1 MLQVST
7 GLASRRREAPPQ
19 YSAWIYTLG
28 RIRKK
33 DAFAPSRRAF
43 GAVPR
48 RMRPPAKPKLPQSMP
63 ARPPPSVRDWAGR
76 ERPWSLDRRLAAPT
90 PFSSVKSAALAR
102 KRWPISG
109 KRQCLA
115 KINIGLTWDSA
126 PGPRAGRA
134 DSFAGIIMP
143 PTQHIAWIWAL
154 PTRATRETGSVGEGE
169 ESRISAPFP
178 RPLAPA
184 PPEIPQRSRGARSR
198 GPAAGKPP
206 YPREAGR
213 PQKAE

>member
-1 MLQVST
+1 MRPSKWLHTGSRSHCWSNDARTVVSSLRVGSALSNTPCAMLQVST

-115 KINIGLTWDSA
+115 KINIGLT
-126 PGPRAGRA
+126 
-134 DSFAGIIMP
+134 
-143 PTQHIAWIWAL
+143 
-154 PTRATRETGSVGEGE
+154 
-169 ESRISAPFP
+169 
-178 RPLAPA
+178 
-184 PPEIPQRSRGARSR
+184 
-198 GPAAGKPP
+198 
-206 YPREAGR
+206 
-213 PQKAE
+213 